1 MVHSGAGQGVEMEK
15 LDRDRIEEYERDGFV
30 VVRGLL
36 QDRDLEPV
44 RRVIAA
50 HVDREA
56 HQRRDAGAIADLHE
70 SVPFERRLYEIYRG
84 SKRDAGLWNREV
96 FSRELYD
103 FGTNPAILD
112 LAESILGPEIQFNG
126 DYWVRSKL
134 PHESLTT
141 YPWHQDSGYYGAAT
155 EKHHILSLWIPL
167 VDVDEVNGCLQMMP
181 GSHRWGLLPT
191 MGDGAGHLQPREEIE
206 ERGQYAAVTMAA
218 GDVLAFHNLTFH
230 RSTMNRSDSIRWSID
245 LRYSAIGVPLEW
257 LFRDCINGFVARSRS
272 DPGQVD
278 SWEDWRNKRAAAIA
292 AAQSRTSTE
301 A

>member
-1 MVHSGAGQGVEMEK
+1 MEK
-15 LDRDRIEEYERDGFV
+15 LARDRIEEYERDGFL

-36 QDRDLEPV
+36 QDRELEPL
-44 RRVIAA
+44 RRVITAQ
-50 HVDREA
+50 VDREA
-56 HQRRDAGAIADLHE
+56 RQKQAAGAIDDLHE
-70 SVPFERRLYEIYRG
+70 NAPFERRLYEVYQGI
-84 SKRDAGLWNREV
+84 KRNSGNWNQEV

-112 LAESILGPEIQFNG
+112 LVESILGPEIQFNG

-167 VDVDEVNGCLQMMP
+167 VDVNEVNGCMQMMP
-181 GSHRWGLLPT
+181 GSHRWGLLPA
-191 MGDGAGHLQPREEIE
+191 MDDGDGHLQPREEIE
-206 ERGQYAAVTMAA
+206 KRGQCVAATMEV

-245 LRYSAIGVPLEW
+245 LRYSAIGVPLDW
-257 LFRDCINGFVARSRS
+257 LFKNCINGFVARSRS
-272 DPGQVD
+272 NPGQVD
-278 SWEDWRNKRAAAIA
+278 SWEDWRVQRAAAIM
-292 AAQSRTSTE
+292 AAQSRTTP
-301 A
+301 AV

>member
-1 MVHSGAGQGVEMEK
+1 MEK
-15 LDRDRIEEYERDGFV
+15 PFRDRVEEYERDGFV

-36 QDRDLEPV
+36 QARDLEPV
-44 RRVIAA
+44 RRVIMAQ
-50 HVDREA
+50 VDREA
-56 HQRRDAGAIADLHE
+56 CRMRDAGAIADRHE
-70 SVPFERRLYEIYRG
+70 NAPFERRLYEVYRG
-84 SKRDAGLWNREV
+84 SRRDAGLWNREV

-103 FGTNPAILD
+103 FGMNPGILD

-191 MGDGAGHLQPREEIE
+191 MSDGGGHLQPREDIE
-206 ERGQYAAVTMAA
+206 ERGQGVAVTMAA

-230 RSTMNRSDSIRWSID
+230 RSTMNRSDAIRWSID

-272 DPGQVD
+272 DPGRVD
-278 SWEDWRNKRAAAIA
+278 SWEGWRNKRAAATA
-292 AAQSRTSTE
+292 AAQSRTDP
-301 A
+301 AA